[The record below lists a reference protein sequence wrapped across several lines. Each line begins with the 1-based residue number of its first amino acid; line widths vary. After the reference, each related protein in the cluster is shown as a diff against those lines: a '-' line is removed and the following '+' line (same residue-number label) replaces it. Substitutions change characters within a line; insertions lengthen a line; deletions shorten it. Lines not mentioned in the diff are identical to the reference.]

1 MARKYDEGLG
11 FYGVMRASA
20 FLYST
25 LGHKLLD
32 LSILFP
38 RVRLRIGNRL
48 VISSED
54 VETEVKKG
62 LLTFKLKDSDVVP
75 QAIDSELVSIG
86 GWRINA
92 ISTIDSQASSKMI
105 AESWELLEEIL
116 PMDRLLIPF
125 LYSNGAYYAR
135 FHYSGAQPHWVD
147 LLRLG
152 YWHKKCLDLK
162 DGDFHFKQTEIKRQI
177 RKPLRNTEK
186 TLDADGRGF
195 FHFMEE
201 LRGRISSCS
210 SELCVASLAERCG
223 YKVSFHKRHDF
234 LFESLPCEVK
244 SLYSHATIEAQ
255 TGENLKMTVGGQV
268 LGDKVNPYEELFNFV
283 FSKKSLNHIH
293 EAYKQ
298 GGKVIYLDITHTF
311 ASLFLYLLSTTK
323 GIDLSI
329 CKGLS
334 NAIKLANTN
343 KEKLAVVVAS
353 SISSYEHK
361 TPAFAIPIPLEL
373 IQLIKSKGEKSNFNN
388 ETKP

>member
-1 MARKYDEGLG
+1 M
-11 FYGVMRASA
+11 
-20 FLYST
+20 
-25 LGHKLLD
+25 
-32 LSILFP
+32 FP
-38 RVRLRIGNRL
+38 RVGFRVGDRL

-54 VETEVKKG
+54 VKTEVKNG
-62 LLTFKLKDSDVVP
+62 LLTFKLKSSEVAP
-75 QAIDSELVSIG
+75 QTIDSELVSIG

-92 ISTIDSQASSKMI
+92 ISTIDSKASSQMI
-105 AESWELLEEIL
+105 AQSWELLEEIL
-116 PMDRLLIPF
+116 PMDRLLIPY

-152 YWHKKCLDLK
+152 YWHKKCLDLE
-162 DGDFHFKQTEIKRQI
+162 DGDFHYKQTEIKRQI
-177 RKPLRNTEK
+177 KKPLRNVEK
-186 TLDADGRGF
+186 TLDADGKGF
-195 FHFMEE
+195 FSFMEE
-201 LRGRISSCS
+201 LRGRISSYS
-210 SELCVASLAERCG
+210 SELCAAALAERCG

-244 SLYSHATIEAQ
+244 SLYSHATIESQAD
-255 TGENLKMTVGGQV
+255 ENLKMTVGGQV
-268 LGDKVNPYEELFNFV
+268 LGDKVDPYEELFNFI

-298 GGKVIYLDITHTF
+298 GGKVVYLDITHTF
-311 ASLFLYLLSTTK
+311 ASLFLYLLSTTRD
-323 GIDLSI
+323 IDLSI
-329 CKGLS
+329 CKGLG
-334 NAIKLANTN
+334 NAKRLASIN

-373 IQLIKSKGEKSNFNN
+373 IQLIKSEGEKSNFNN